1 MATPNAM
8 PRKTSPIHQ
17 QILSSLLAT
26 KPVTSTFKRVV
37 KGDDGKDAVVETK
50 VVRQG
55 LRAPLAQNV
64 TELNVDRM
72 AKRWLS

>member
-8 PRKTSPIHQ
+8 PRKASPIHQ
-17 QILSSLLAT
+17 QILSGLLAT
-26 KPVTSTFKRVV
+26 KPVTSTFKTVV
-37 KGDDGKDAVVETK
+37 KGDDGKDTVVETK

-64 TELNVDRM
+64 SEENVDRM
-72 AKRWLS
+72 AKRWLA